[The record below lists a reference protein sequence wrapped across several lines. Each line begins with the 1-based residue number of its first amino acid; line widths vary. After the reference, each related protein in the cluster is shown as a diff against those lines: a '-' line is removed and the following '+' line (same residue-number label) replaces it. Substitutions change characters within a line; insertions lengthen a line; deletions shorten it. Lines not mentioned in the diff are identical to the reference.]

1 MAVKLSDHFNYRKLF
16 RFTAPTIIMMVFV
29 SIYGV
34 VDGFFV
40 SNFAGETE
48 FTAINLIYPALMVLG
63 AVGFMIG
70 AGGSALIGKNL
81 GEGNR
86 EKANRIFSLLV
97 YLTIFVGVVLATIAI
112 LFLRPIAELLGA
124 EGALLENCVLYG
136 RIILLALPA
145 QMLQF
150 EFQSF
155 FVTAEKPK
163 LGLWFTLAAGFTNM
177 LLDVLLVVVFPLGL
191 KGAAIATGVSQLV
204 GGGLPLIYFFRTKNS
219 SLLRLGRMTFDG
231 KSVLKALGN
240 GSSEFLA
247 NVAMSL
253 VAMLYNAQLMHYA
266 GEPGVA
272 AYGVLMYVNFT
283 FLSCLIGYSVG
294 VAPVVSYHYGAKSQ
308 DELKNVFKKSLVVV
322 AVMSACMLVAA
333 TLLASPV
340 SKMFVGYNPDL
351 EKMTVRGFYIF
362 SFGFLFAGASIF
374 SSSFFTALNNGL
386 VSAIISFMRTL
397 VFQVA
402 AVLLLPLV
410 FEWLGGDPLDG
421 IWLSIVVAEVVAA
434 LVSLICILCKR
445 KQYGYY

>member
-40 SNFAGETE
+40 SNFAGESE
-48 FTAINLIYPALMVLG
+48 FTAVNLIYPALMVLG

-81 GEGNR
+81 GEGR
-86 EKANRIFSLLV
+86 TEKANRIFSLLV
-97 YLTIFVGVVLATIAI
+97 YLTILIGVVLAVIAI
-112 LFLRPIAELLGA
+112 FFLRPIAELLGA
-124 EGALLENCVLYG
+124 EGKVLENCILYG

-163 LGLWFTLAAGFTNM
+163 LGLWFTVAAGCTNM
-177 LLDVLLVVVFPLGL
+177 LLDVLLVAVFPLGL
-191 KGAAIATGVSQLV
+191 KGAAIATAVSQLV
-204 GGGLPLIYFFRTKNS
+204 GGVLPLIYFFRLRNS
-219 SLLRLGRMTFDG
+219 SLLRLGKMSFDG
-231 KSVLKALGN
+231 KSVLKAMGN

-247 NVAMSL
+247 NVAMSV

-322 AVMSACMLVAA
+322 AVMSACMLGAA
-333 TLLASPV
+333 MLLAAPV

-351 EKMTVRGFYIF
+351 EQMTVRGFYIF
-362 SFGFLFAGASIF
+362 SFGFLFAGVSIF
-374 SSSFFTALNNGL
+374 ASSFFTALNNGL
-386 VSAIISFMRTL
+386 VSAIISFLRTL

-402 AVLLLPLV
+402 AVLLLPIL
-410 FEWLGGDPLDG
+410 FEGLGGNPLDG
-421 IWLSIVVAEVVAA
+421 IWLSIVAAEVVAA
-434 LVSLICILCKR
+434 LVSLVCILFNR
-445 KQYGYY
+445 KKYGYY

>member
-1 MAVKLSDHFNYRKLF
+1 
-16 RFTAPTIIMMVFV
+16 MMVFV
-29 SIYGV
+29 SVYGM

-40 SNFAGETE
+40 SNFVGESA
-48 FTAINLIYPALMVLG
+48 FTAVNFVFPALMILG

-81 GEGNR
+81 GEGNV
-86 EKANRIFSLLV
+86 EKANSIFSLFV
-97 YLTIFVGVVLATIAI
+97 YLTIFIGAALAALAFFLLPTIVGW
-112 LFLRPIAELLGA
+112 LGA
-124 EGALLENCVLYG
+124 EGQLKEDCVLYG
-136 RIILLALPA
+136 RVILLALPA

-155 FVTAEKPK
+155 FVVAEKPK
-163 LGLWFTLAAGFTNM
+163 LGLWFTVAAGCTNM
-177 LLDVLLVVVFPLGL
+177 LLDALLVAVFPCGL
-191 KGAAIATGVSQLV
+191 VGAAIATAVSQLV
-204 GGGLPLIYFFRTKNS
+204 GGVLPLVYFFRANNS
-219 SLLRLGRMTFDG
+219 SLLRLGKTTFDG

-247 NVAMSL
+247 NVAMS
-253 VAMLYNAQLMHYA
+253 VVSMLYNAQLMHYA

-294 VAPVVSYHYGAKSQ
+294 VAPVVSYNYGAKSQ
-308 DELKNVFKKSLVVV
+308 EELQNVFKKSLCVVG
-322 AVMSACMLVAA
+322 VMSVCMLGAA
-333 TLLASPV
+333 LALAVPV

-351 EKMTVRGFYIF
+351 EQMTVRGFFIF

-374 SSSFFTALNNGL
+374 ASSFFTALNNGL
-386 VSAIISFMRTL
+386 ISAIISFMRTL

-402 AVLLLPLV
+402 AVLSLPLV
-410 FEWLGGDPLDG
+410 FEWLGGNPLDG

-434 LVSLICILCKR
+434 LVAAICTLCNR
-445 KQYGYY
+445 KKYGYI